1 MINFEHLNELERL
14 LQQHDFAMLRKVLI
28 EYHESDIADF
38 LVTQSPED
46 AAIIFRLLPKELGA
60 ETFSFLDS
68 DVQEQLV
75 TAFQDEEVT
84 HLFTLLQTDDAVDFL
99 EELPA
104 NVVNRI
110 LKLTPPSQR
119 KVINQFLQFPPDT
132 AGSIMTSEFI
142 QLKRH
147 MSVGQALEHI
157 RRHGSPVDTIY
168 TAYVT
173 GGARI
178 LEGVVGVKHLLLS
191 NDEDKLE
198 DIMDDRVISV
208 TTHQD
213 QEEVLGVFREYDFIA
228 LPVVDEENRL
238 VGIITLDDIL
248 DIADE
253 EATEDFELMAA
264 IAPSDR
270 PYLKTPVLQQSRN
283 RFTWLT
289 ILMFSGMI
297 NGMILQHYEEA
308 FLMLP
313 LLVTF
318 IPMLMD
324 TGGNAG
330 SQSSTLI
337 IRGMALNEISFSDFF
352 RVMKKELGIAVLVGL
367 GLAVMNFLRIYL
379 QYDHQFM
386 VALTVS
392 LALFGIVVFAKFF
405 GFSLPLLAKKIGLD
419 PALMAA
425 PLITTFVD
433 TLGLILYFEVASRLL
448 SLM

>member
-191 NDEDKLE
+191 KDEDKLE